1 MRPVI
6 LCGDSGSR
14 LWPLS
19 KPKQF
24 QKIFSQN
31 TMFHNTLLRLKGDY
45 MPPIITTN
53 IQYESLLMQELHAL
67 QECKVVF
74 EPVKIGTAAAI
85 LIAVLLCDRNE
96 TILYQLSL
104 LMNQIR
110 SIAEL
115 FNRGRGKRGNKFT
128 QSALKQ
134 NNCIVDFIAQNVL
147 FYI

>member
-6 LCGDSGSR
+6 LCGGSGSR

-96 TILYQLSL
+96 TILVLPSDHFILSG
-104 LMNQIR
+104 I
-110 SIAEL
+110 I
-115 FNRGRGKRGNKFT
+115 
-128 QSALKQ
+128 
-134 NNCIVDFIAQNVL
+134 
-147 FYI
+147 